1 VQNAKLP
8 HHGPP
13 VKIFT
18 LEELSTAAANFSADA
33 LIGRGGFGAVYIG
46 KLSDGTPVA
55 VKRLSGLSM
64 QGEAEFRTEVGMIA
78 HQLYSP
84 HLVRLL
90 GYSSQGDERILCYEL
105 MTRGSLLDYLKGQS
119 EHLSCFCSS
128 SSSFTPYLEGPYPKV
143 FNLVMAEYGDFL
155 ILMRVIYYQ
164 SFMGVAIMGAQS
176 KRGALS
182 A

>member
-1 VQNAKLP
+1 
-8 HHGPP
+8 

-90 GYSSQGDERILCYEL
+90 GYTSQGDERILCYEL

-128 SSSFTPYLEGPYPKV
+128 SSSFTPYLEGPYLKV
-143 FNLVMAEYGDFL
+143 FLWLFNLVMAEYGDFL

-164 SFMGVAIMGAQS
+164 IFMGVAIGGAQS

>member
-1 VQNAKLP
+1 MQNAKLP

-105 MTRGSLLDYLKGQS
+105 MTRGSLLDYLKGPS

-128 SSSFTPYLEGPYPKV
+128 SSSFTPYLEGPYLKV
-143 FNLVMAEYGDFL
+143 FLGL
-155 ILMRVIYYQ
+155 QGKILT
-164 SFMGVAIMGAQS
+164 
-176 KRGALS
+176 L
-182 A
+182 